1 MRQQEIKPQNDVYRE
16 MVERYCH
23 VVDSNVPVCRYTENG
38 KTVFE
43 CSKRAYCEKNGGCH
57 NNRYR

>member
-1 MRQQEIKPQNDVYRE
+1 MKSETNKPQKEGYRE
-16 MVERYCH
+16 TVERYCH
-23 VVDSNVPVCRYTENG
+23 VVDSNVPINCYTADG

-43 CSKRAYCEKNGGCH
+43 CSNRAYCEKNGGCH